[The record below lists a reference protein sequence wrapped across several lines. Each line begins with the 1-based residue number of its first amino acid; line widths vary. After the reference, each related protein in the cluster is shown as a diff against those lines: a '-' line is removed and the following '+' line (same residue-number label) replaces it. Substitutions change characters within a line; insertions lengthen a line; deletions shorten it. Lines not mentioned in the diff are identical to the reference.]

1 MSSIHI
7 PFCESNMKKH
17 AAYKVFLL
25 CSFLLFCPALYAN
38 SAINSVN
45 GHFPN
50 TNEVLLNH
58 DVVVNL
64 GKEVYYIED
73 THNEFSLESIL
84 KLNNSSWLQSKVSI
98 PNFGYTD
105 SSYWFRVNLNP
116 TQYSLDK
123 ILAIQYALL
132 DYIELFVVE
141 DGLVTKTF
149 LTGDT
154 FPFSQRPIRHRDFLF
169 PLKFEA
175 NKSLSIYLKVKTQ
188 GSLQVPLE
196 IWEADEF
203 IWQDQDEQLIKAIY
217 YGMLLVLV
225 VYNLF
230 LFLSIRER
238 SYLYYGG
245 LVVSVLTLMSGA
257 YGFLYQHIFPTSPYI
272 HKLSMLIAVPSVM
285 LFAGLFSSYFLSL
298 PKVAPRVYKLVLFFN
313 VLFALSVVGAF
324 FLPYDISTRISVF
337 LAIPSSLVIMFAGP
351 YAWYKGQ
358 ASARFFTYAWAF
370 LITGIVVSASSK
382 FGFLPRNSFTEHAL
396 SWGSAIEA
404 LLLSFALAD
413 RFNRERQ
420 DKIKAQQ
427 AQLDEEIQRKTA
439 EEKLYTQATH
449 ESLDGFPN
457 SVLFQQ
463 VLYRLLYVDLESSSQ
478 FSLFYIHLGGIQE
491 ISKTLGH
498 ANADIVLGLFSK
510 RLLRLDKCYE
520 KAELIE
526 ATEQN
531 EFYFAHIEKGLFAH
545 VIANT
550 ELNAAVGYAH
560 ELMMLLAEP
569 IEYKGMK
576 LDLGLSVGIA
586 SCPIHGK
593 DIDTLTRHARVAI
606 DSADNANSQIGIYSS
621 DINPYT
627 ERRLVL
633 MGELK
638 KAIDN
643 DTLALHYQPIISCS
657 NGDIVGAE
665 ALLRWNH
672 DSLGFIPPDEFIC
685 SAEQT
690 GIMRYLTRWVFNRAF
705 RDHATR
711 RKQFGAS
718 TISVNISSIN
728 LHEPDFEECIIDLL
742 EKYKIPPEELI
753 LEVTE
758 TSVMKDPE
766 YAISALKSLSNRSI
780 KLAIDDFG
788 TGYSSLTYIQ
798 RLPLYEVKI
807 DRSFIKEM
815 DKVSGDQVIVKT
827 TLSLSKDLGYKVVAE
842 GIENQAALNSL
853 RGMGCD
859 FAQGYHIA
867 RPMAIEALIQWQD
880 DMKNDE
886 LFTEL
891 KSS

>member
-1 MSSIHI
+1 
-7 PFCESNMKKH
+7 MKKH
-17 AAYKVFLL
+17 ALYNVFLL
-25 CSFLLFCPALYAN
+25 CSVLLFSNSSFAN
-38 SAINSVN
+38 STIK
-45 GHFPN
+45 
-50 TNEVLLNH
+50 TLNENISNKKQVFLNH
-58 DVVVNL
+58 DVEQNL
-64 GKEVYYIED
+64 GKGLYYFED
-73 THNEFSLESIL
+73 KRNEFSLDSIL
-84 KLNNSSWLQSKVSI
+84 KLEDSLWLQSLVAT

-105 SSYWFRVNLNP
+105 SSYWFHIQLNSSKH
-116 TQYSLDK
+116 SLDK

-132 DYIELFVVE
+132 DYIELFVVDNGE
-141 DGLVTKTF
+141 VKKSF

-154 FPFSQRPIRHRDFLF
+154 FPFAQRPIRHRDFLF
-169 PLKFEA
+169 PLQFKE
-175 NKSLSIYLKVKTQ
+175 NQSLDVYFKVKTQ

-196 IWEADEF
+196 IWEREKF
-203 IWQDQDEQLIKAIY
+203 IWKDQDEQLIKAIY

-257 YGFLYQHIFPTSPYI
+257 YGFLYQYIYPTSPYI
-272 HKLSMLIAVPSVM
+272 HKLSMLLAVPSVM

-298 PKVAPRVYKLVLFFN
+298 PKVAPRLSKLLLFFN
-313 VLFALSVVGAF
+313 SLFALSMVGAF

-351 YAWYKGQ
+351 YAWHKGQ
-358 ASARFFTYAWAF
+358 TSASFFTYAWAF

-427 AQLDEEIQRKTA
+427 AQLEEETQRKTA
-439 EEKLYTQATH
+439 EENLYTQATH

-463 VLYRLLYVDLESSSQ
+463 VVHRLLYVDSENSPQ

-510 RLLRLDKCYE
+510 RLLRLKNCCE
-520 KAELIE
+520 KAEIIE
-526 ATEQN
+526 ATDHN
-531 EFYFAHIEKGLFAH
+531 EFYFAHLEKGLFAH

-550 ELNAAVGYAH
+550 ELNTAVEYAH
-560 ELMMLLAEP
+560 ELMTLLAEP

-576 LDLGLSVGIA
+576 LDLGLSMGIA
-586 SCPIHGK
+586 CCPIHGK

-606 DSADNANSQIGIYSS
+606 DSADNANGQIGVYSS

-643 DTLALHYQPIISCS
+643 NTLALHYQPIISCS
-657 NGDIVGAE
+657 DGEMIGAE

-672 DSLGFIPPDEFIC
+672 ESLGFIPPDEFIA

-705 RDHATR
+705 CDHALR
-711 RKQFGAS
+711 RRQFGPS
-718 TISVNISSIN
+718 TISVNISAIN
-728 LHEPDFEECIIDLL
+728 LHEPDFEECIIELL

-753 LEVTE
+753 LEITE

-766 YAISALKSLSNRSI
+766 YAIAALKRLSNRCI

-798 RLPLYEVKI
+798 QLPLYEIKI
-807 DRSFIKEM
+807 DRSFIQHM
-815 DKVSGDQVIVKT
+815 DKITGDQVIVKT
-827 TLSLSKDLGYKVVAE
+827 TLNLSKDLGYKVVAE
-842 GIENQAALNSL
+842 GIENQAALNTL
-853 RGMGCD
+853 RKMKCD

-867 RPMAIEALIQWQD
+867 RPMTIGALIRWQD
-880 DMKNDE
+880 DLKNDE
-886 LFTEL
+886 FFTEL

>member
-1 MSSIHI
+1 MI
-7 PFCESNMKKH
+7 KH
-17 AAYKVFLL
+17 GVYKVFLL
-25 CSFLLFCPALYAN
+25 CGFLLLCPSLFAN
-38 SAINSVN
+38 TSL
-45 GHFPN
+45 N
-50 TNEVLLNH
+50 TFTESLPKQNEVFLSH
-58 DVVVNL
+58 DAVVHL
-64 GKEVYYIED
+64 GKELNYFED
-73 THNEFSLESIL
+73 KDNAFSLESIL
-84 KLNNSSWLQSKVSI
+84 ELNDSSWAQSSVLI

-105 SSYWFRVNLNP
+105 SSYWFRLKLSTHNVSVN
-116 TQYSLDK
+116 K

-132 DYIELFVVE
+132 DYIELFVLE
-141 DGLVTKTF
+141 NGELKQTF

-169 PLKFEA
+169 PLQVEA
-175 NKSLSIYLKVKTQ
+175 NQSLDIYIKVRTQ
-188 GSLQVPLE
+188 GSLQVPIE
-196 IWEADEF
+196 IWEADDF
-203 IWQDQDEQLIKAIY
+203 IWQDQDELLIKAIY
-217 YGMLLVLV
+217 YGMLIVLV

-245 LVVSVLTLMSGA
+245 LVVSVLGLMSGA
-257 YGFLYQHIFPTSPYI
+257 YGFLYQYLYPTSPYI
-272 HKLSMLIAVPSVM
+272 HELSMLLAVPSVM
-285 LFAGLFSSYFLSL
+285 LFAGLFASYFLSL
-298 PKVAPRVYKLVLFFN
+298 PKVAPRLNNLVIFFN
-313 VLFALSVVGAF
+313 ILFALSVVGAF
-324 FLPYDISTRISVF
+324 VLPYDISTRVSVF

-358 ASARFFTYAWAF
+358 TSARFFTYAWAF

-427 AQLDEEIQRKTA
+427 AQLEEETQRKTA
-439 EEKLYTQATH
+439 EAKLYTQATH

-463 VLYRLLYVDLESSSQ
+463 MLYRLLYIYPENSPQ
-478 FSLFYIHLGGIQE
+478 FSLLYIHLDGIQE
-491 ISKTLGH
+491 VSKTLGH

-510 RLLRLDKCYE
+510 RLLRLDNCYE

-526 ATEQN
+526 TTQQN

-550 ELNAAVGYAH
+550 ELNSAVEYAH
-560 ELMMLLAEP
+560 ELMLLLAEP
-569 IEYKGMK
+569 IEYKSMK
-576 LDLGLSVGIA
+576 LDLGLSIGIA
-586 SCPIHGK
+586 CCPIHGK
-593 DIDTLTRHARVAI
+593 DIDTLSRHARVAI
-606 DSADNANSQIGIYSS
+606 DSADNSNGQIGVYSS

-657 NGDIVGAE
+657 SGEMIGAE

-672 DSLGFIPPDEFIC
+672 DSLGFIAPDEFIA

-705 RDHATR
+705 RDHAIRTR
-711 RKQFGAS
+711 QFGAS
-718 TISVNISSIN
+718 TISVNISAIN
-728 LHEPDFEECIIDLL
+728 LHEPDFEECIIELL
-742 EKYKIPPEELI
+742 GKYDIPPEELV
-753 LEVTE
+753 LEMTE

-766 YAISALKSLSNRSI
+766 YAISALKRLSKYAI

-798 RLPLYEVKI
+798 QLPLYEIKI
-807 DRSFIKEM
+807 DRSFITHM
-815 DKVSGDQVIVKT
+815 DKITGDQVIVKT
-827 TLSLSKDLGYKVVAE
+827 TLNLSKDLGYRVVAE
-842 GIENQAALNSL
+842 GIESQATLNALRKMN
-853 RGMGCD
+853 CD
-859 FAQGYHIA
+859 FAQGFHIA
-867 RPMAIEALIQWQD
+867 RPMAIDALIKWQED
-880 DMKNDE
+880 RRNDE
-886 LFTEL
+886 FFTEL